1 MNADATASRT
11 IAPLLLCHRGCGTPQ
26 PIDRLGHATTQRR
39 WSQGGLLSVRT
50 ACSAH
55 RAARAGT
62 IDDDG
67 RLTRGIRPYA
77 PCQFSRESD
86 SRWSQSARAAG
97 KRGSSLSLNN
107 HTTLLR
113 FNLCSAF
120 LFLRVFFGPA
130 LRVYMYQSF
139 FFSDGSS

>member
-1 MNADATASRT
+1 MPLVSSPGSLTLAGVSRLALPAS
-11 IAPLLLCHRGCGTPQ
+11 AE
-26 PIDRLGHATTQRR
+26 A
-39 WSQGGLLSVRT
+39 
-50 ACSAH
+50 
-55 RAARAGT
+55 
-62 IDDDG
+62 
-67 RLTRGIRPYA
+67 
-77 PCQFSRESD
+77 
-86 SRWSQSARAAG
+86 
-97 KRGSSLSLNN
+97 LSLNN